1 MEQLDRDLDG
11 LLAQYRGDIGEP
23 EASVNFMPRLWQK
36 IEAKRNLTFKFRR
49 LTQLFVGT
57 AAAICLLIAGV
68 STALPPGRASQP
80 HGSYLDVLA
89 EAVPADTLAAQG
101 IRVESE
107 DGVR

>member
-11 LLAQYRGDIGEP
+11 LLARYRSGVGEP
-23 EASVNFMPRLWQK
+23 DASANFMPRLWQK

-57 AAAICLLIAGV
+57 AAAICLLIAGL
-68 STALPPGRASQP
+68 STALPSTNGKLP

-89 EAVPADTLAAQG
+89 EAVPADSLAAQG
-101 IRVESE
+101 IRGESE